1 MTDYFPFLA
10 ATSFD
15 LSWINSPEAWV
26 ALLTLTVMEIV
37 LGIDNIV
44 FISILVDKLPVAERP
59 RARFLGLAFAMVTR
73 ILLLLSISWVMQL
86 KNPLM
91 TVIGH
96 AISGKDLILILGGL
110 FLLWKSTKELHH
122 KVEGHEEGELDAGK
136 AKAALGAILLQIA
149 ILDIVFSLDS
159 VITAVGM
166 VDQVSVMI
174 LAVMIAVGFM
184 MIFAGSVSDFI
195 SRHPTVKV
203 LALSF
208 LLLIG
213 TTLIAEGFHVHF
225 EKGFVY
231 FAMAFSVFVEML
243 NVRMKTKAQKKRLE
257 AETEQI
263 GG

>member
-1 MTDYFPFLA
+1 MELA
-10 ATSFD
+10 LNPLLAVNFFD
-15 LSWINSPEAWV
+15 FSWIASPEAWI

-59 RARFLGLAFAMVTR
+59 RARFLGLAFAMITR

-86 KNPLM
+86 KNPLFA
-91 TVIGH
+91 VFGH
-96 AISGKDLILILGGL
+96 QISGKDLILILGGL
-110 FLLWKSTKELHH
+110 FLLYKATVEIHH
-122 KVEGHEEGELDAGK
+122 KVEGHAEEEK
-136 AKAALGAILLQIA
+136 KVTAKAALGAILVQIA

-166 VDQVSVMI
+166 ADDIMVMI
-174 LAVMIAVGFM
+174 IAVMISVGFM
-184 MIFAGSVSDFI
+184 MVFAGSVSDFI
-195 SRHPTVKV
+195 SEHPTVKM

-225 EKGFVY
+225 EKGYVY
-231 FAMAFSVFVEML
+231 FAMAFSIFVEML
-243 NVRMKTKAQKKRLE
+243 NIRMKKRAAAKAAL
-257 AETEQI
+257 AE
-263 GG
+263 